1 MKKINVLYTLDHK
14 YVKYMLVSLYSLL
27 ENNKDI
33 DITIHIICDKFEIE
47 DYKIIE
53 SIISEFKNTNVF
65 FYNFQKIENI
75 IDEYNISSWRD
86 KKIPNARLFFN
97 VYIKESENLLYLD
110 SDTIILNSLKGLK
123 NYQGTISMVQDSMPK
138 SHYQNLSIPLKKYY
152 NSGVLWI
159 DIKKWQ
165 ENDCNNKIREILK
178 ENIPYIFP
186 DQDIINMALKDEIKA
201 LPPEY
206 NLFSIDSYFSLPL
219 LFRYYNHYDIER
231 YSKEELKQARNN
243 PIILHSTPFYY
254 WNGWQKKAIHP
265 YLKYYKEYFSKL
277 NMDLDIDEN
286 LIKKNPFLFK
296 LFLYLKLMCPK
307 EIKEKIKEYIKK

>member
-97 VYIKESENLLYLD
+97 EYIKESENLLYLD

-219 LFRYYNHYDIER
+219 LFRYYDHYDIER